1 MDRKCPCIIATLT
14 RSLGYGLLDLLDV
27 TFLQM
32 PHEAT
37 VEHTD
42 VFNNEEVI
50 GAHMRGKETWSKSAM
65 SSESRKQITYSRPLT
80 PEKATHNFDDD
91 NSSDEG
97 ACDQPIIVDGTHKIN
112 GAF

>member
-1 MDRKCPCIIATLT
+1 
-14 RSLGYGLLDLLDV
+14 
-27 TFLQM
+27 
-32 PHEAT
+32 
-37 VEHTD
+37 
-42 VFNNEEVI
+42 
-50 GAHMRGKETWSKSAM
+50 M

-112 GAF
+112 GAFWLFYVICKVYPRHIIYVYSVIVHLILF